1 MGNGGP
7 LRQLQVPLH
16 VVLVAADVRHFR
28 LGLDELS
35 YKARLRLLLD
45 RILIARTA
53 AVVGQLLP
61 ISLRFFI
68 VEWARAIVPFRRHE
82 LLFRGL
88 ISVEVGSWT
97 ALPEARDV
105 GTDLIIVTAAR
116 ALRRRE

>member
-28 LGLDELS
+28 LGLHELG

-45 RILIARTA
+45 RVLVARA
-53 AVVGQLLP
+53 AAIVRQLLP
-61 ISLRFFI
+61 IGLRFFI
-68 VEWARAIVPFRRHE
+68 VERARAIVPFRRHE
-82 LLFRGL
+82 LLLRGL

-97 ALPEARDV
+97 ALPVARDV
-105 GTDLIIVTAAR
+105 GTDLIIVAAAR